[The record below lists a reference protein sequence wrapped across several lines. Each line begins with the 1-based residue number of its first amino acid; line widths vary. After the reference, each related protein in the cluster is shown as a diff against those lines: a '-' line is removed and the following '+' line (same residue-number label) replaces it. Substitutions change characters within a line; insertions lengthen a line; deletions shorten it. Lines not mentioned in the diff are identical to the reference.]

1 MFEVKISSTGYDT
14 LIKEL
19 EVIEESLTSPE
30 FMEFIGNKAMKLL
43 QEITLENLSYATQ
56 EELDT
61 SYYYSEHKLKIEG
74 NKIILYNN
82 SEVNIETKNMS
93 EETKAHYIGGL
104 SLAKIVE
111 YGIGYTGAINTE
123 ILPDSGEWAY
133 DANNHGYKGWYFKDW
148 QGNIFWTNGFEGKLI
163 FYKLKQQI
171 EVKISSWIKE
181 YIDRKT
187 KN

>member
-133 DANNHGYKGWYFKDW
+133 DVNNHGYKGWYFKDW
-148 QGNIFWTNGFEGKLI
+148 QGNVFWTNGFEGKLI

>member
-74 NKIILYNN
+74 NKILLYNN
-82 SEVNIETKNMS
+82 REVNIEEM
-93 EETKAHYIGGL
+93 
-104 SLAKIVE
+104 
-111 YGIGYTGAINTE
+111 E
-123 ILPDSGEWAY
+123 I
-133 DANNHGYKGWYFKDW
+133 
-148 QGNIFWTNGFEGKLI
+148 
-163 FYKLKQQI
+163 
-171 EVKISSWIKE
+171 
-181 YIDRKT
+181 
-187 KN
+187 